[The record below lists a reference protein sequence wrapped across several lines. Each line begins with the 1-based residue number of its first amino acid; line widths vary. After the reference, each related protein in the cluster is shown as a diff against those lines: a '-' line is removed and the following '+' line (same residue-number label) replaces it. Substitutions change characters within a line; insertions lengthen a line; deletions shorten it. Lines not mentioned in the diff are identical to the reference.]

1 MNTFISIVGI
11 LLLVAGVV
19 GTVISV
25 TMKKQVIRK
34 LGIAGLIVGL
44 VFILIGSA
52 FVIIPTG
59 YTGVRTTFGQV
70 SNESVP
76 KGFNWKIPFVQKI
89 ELVNNKQQDVLVNA
103 EVWGET
109 IEKTPVFASDTV
121 ITYQISEARSPWI
134 FANVTNHN
142 NHIDD

>member
-52 FVIIPTG
+52 FVII
-59 YTGVRTTFGQV
+59 
-70 SNESVP
+70 
-76 KGFNWKIPFVQKI
+76 
-89 ELVNNKQQDVLVNA
+89 L
-103 EVWGET
+103 
-109 IEKTPVFASDTV
+109 VFALLLDKYLTKVFQRDLIGRFRLFKRLS
-121 ITYQISEARSPWI
+121 W
-134 FANVTNHN
+134 
-142 NHIDD
+142 